1 MMMFGDHA
9 KQRLKM
15 KQEIDQLLE
24 SDETSL
30 ADIFSLKDQEKQ
42 DEILS
47 QLRWGNKKVLAL

>member
-24 SDETSL
+24 SEETSL